1 MVPPEGEAMA
11 AARALT
17 VRDELAPPVT
27 RAVTSVPML
36 VVGSAIDRSEPASI
50 KQKASP
56 IACSGIA
63 ASVPARPRMRRA
75 NLKRPPPSG
84 VTSAN
89 WISSLP
95 ISARFEP
102 ADIASSSQLVS
113 HSSLFQYVPEQ
124 RDDVKVY
131 FADLV
136 QNRQRLQD

>member
-36 VVGSAIDRSEPASI
+36 VVGSSIDRSEPDSV

-63 ASVPARPRMRRA
+63 ASVPARPRMRCA
-75 NLKRPPPSG
+75 NLK
-84 VTSAN
+84 SATQR
-89 WISSLP
+89 SHVGKL
-95 ISARFEP
+95 
-102 ADIASSSQLVS
+102 DQLS
-113 HSSLFQYVPEQ
+113 PDQ
-124 RDDVKVY
+124 R
-131 FADLV
+131 
-136 QNRQRLQD
+136 QI